1 MLYDLNVPWS
11 ADQNPSELQ
20 RIISFLSEVGYN
32 TLALNHTITGAIPAQ
47 ITNPIPLELP
57 FKLPPKVTILR
68 RCTLPIADPTHNHRL
83 PALSSA
89 YDILALRPTTE
100 KAFLSACQT
109 LTEHSLIS
117 LDLTVRYPFHFK
129 PKPFMTAIHRG
140 IRFEICY
147 SKMVEGDSN
156 ARRNFISNCLGIL
169 RATRGRGL
177 VVSSESRSVL
187 GVRAPADVLNLL
199 SVWGLARERGME
211 SIGVNPRGV
220 VINEGLKR
228 SAFRGVVDVIDGGHE
243 GFVDPKKDKEKETP
257 VKGSDK
263 KGKGKRKAEETNLD
277 GAGTPQ
283 MSKRATKRAK
293 LKALQEASSSAPT
306 PSKDTPTPS
315 ESDAPS
321 IKNKANG

>member
-11 ADQNPSELQ
+11 ADQNPLELQ
-20 RIISFLSEVGYN
+20 RTISFLSEMGYN
-32 TLALNHTITGAIPAQ
+32 TLALNHTIAVPIPPQ

-57 FKLPPKVTILR
+57 FKLPPKTTILR

-147 SKMVEGDSN
+147 AKMVEGDSN
-156 ARRNFISNCLGIL
+156 VRRNFISNCLGIL

-199 SVWGLARERGME
+199 SIWGLARERGME
-211 SIGVNPRGV
+211 SLGVNPRGV

-228 SAFRGVVDVIDGGHE
+228 SSFRGVVDVIDGGQE
-243 GFVDPKKDKEKETP
+243 GFVDPAKEKEETP
-257 VKGSDK
+257 VNGSN
-263 KGKGKRKAEETNLD
+263 KGKGKRKVEEAS
-277 GAGTPQ
+277 GEGMPQ
-283 MSKRATKRAK
+283 MSKRAAKRAK

-315 ESDAPS
+315 ESDTPNT
-321 IKNKANG
+321 KNKANG